1 MKLLSLALL
10 TLVAVIAV
18 VGINHSTA
26 QSGSSRQVD
35 DVDRLVLSLAKRGE
49 TNTIHEV
56 VKVLSRISTG
66 QAAREID
73 TTVIILERL
82 RFGQTN
88 EAIRLLENRLD
99 AALIPFASIGDTN
112 YDAVL
117 HKARQY
123 RSKYPHKTGDHQM
136 DLELERFIA
145 GISYWFR
152 NRDKTGII
160 RTWPHDRTY
169 QAFLQSY
176 LLLEVRAVLKKHKRF
191 LLGSPN

>member
-117 HKARQY
+117 HKAR
-123 RSKYPHKTGDHQM
+123 H
-136 DLELERFIA
+136 IA
-145 GISYWFR
+145 ASIHIKQAITRWISSW
-152 NRDKTGII
+152 NG
-160 RTWPHDRTY
+160 
-169 QAFLQSY
+169 ALQ
-176 LLLEVRAVLKKHKRF
+176 E
-191 LLGSPN
+191 